1 MIFSSYQGNSDIK
14 KYDFIDALRG
24 MAILGVILVHSSQS
38 VAPTNVTLL
47 WFMGEGARGV
57 QLFYVASA
65 LTLCMS
71 WVARSSHETFPI
83 RNFYIRRF
91 FRIAPMFYLA
101 ILSYI
106 FVNGFSPSYWAPN
119 GIEWWFVP
127 ITAVFLH
134 GFHPETITSVVPGGW
149 SIAVEMS
156 FYFIL
161 PFLLPHIKSVK
172 SCAFFF
178 VISLVLSGLN
188 RLIVPHIFSYPESQQ
203 YLLQSFSFLNFL
215 GKLPVFIIG
224 IFGYLILREKYP
236 RKLIAI
242 VCGPLFVVLL
252 LAFLYP
258 AFKLPSNFIADKLF
272 NTPHHFIAGGL
283 FCAFALLLANWPTQ
297 LLVNKI
303 TTTVGKLSFSMY
315 LTHFAILTY
324 FSRLGFSN
332 IFPKSNLAS
341 LLHFL
346 CVVFAAAAVSFF
358 FYKYIEK
365 PGIAL
370 GKRLIEKSEQDVALN
385 PNPALNTDAA
395 L

>member
-1 MIFSSYQGNSDIK
+1 MLQSDIK

-38 VAPTNVTLL
+38 VAPTNATLL
-47 WFMGEGARGV
+47 WFMSEGARGV

-71 WVARSSHETFPI
+71 CVARSSHETFPI

-91 FRIAPMFYLA
+91 FRIAPMFYIA

-127 ITAVFLH
+127 ITAAFLH

-161 PFLLPHIKSVK
+161 PFLLPHIKSIK

-188 RLIVPHIFSYPESQQ
+188 LLIVPHIFSYPESQQ
-203 YLLQSFSFLNFL
+203 YLLKNFSFLNFL
-215 GKLPVFIIG
+215 GKLPVFVIG

-236 RKLIAI
+236 RKQI
-242 VCGPLFVVLL
+242 
-252 LAFLYP
+252 
-258 AFKLPSNFIADKLF
+258 
-272 NTPHHFIAGGL
+272 
-283 FCAFALLLANWPTQ
+283 
-297 LLVNKI
+297 
-303 TTTVGKLSFSMY
+303 
-315 LTHFAILTY
+315 
-324 FSRLGFSN
+324 
-332 IFPKSNLAS
+332 
-341 LLHFL
+341 
-346 CVVFAAAAVSFF
+346 
-358 FYKYIEK
+358 
-365 PGIAL
+365 
-370 GKRLIEKSEQDVALN
+370 
-385 PNPALNTDAA
+385 
-395 L
+395 

>member
-1 MIFSSYQGNSDIK
+1 MLQSDIK

-24 MAILGVILVHSSQS
+24 MAILGVILVHSSHS
-38 VAPTNVTLL
+38 VAPTNATLL
-47 WFMGEGARGV
+47 WFMDEGARGV

-91 FRIAPMFYLA
+91 FRIAPMFYIA

-106 FVNGFSPSYWAPN
+106 FVNGFSPSYRAPN
-119 GIEWWFVP
+119 GIEWWFIP
-127 ITAVFLH
+127 ITAAFLH

-161 PFLLPHIKSVK
+161 PFLLPHIKSIK

-188 RLIVPHIFSYPESQQ
+188 LLIVPHIFSYPESQQ
-203 YLLQSFSFLNFL
+203 YLLKSFSFLNFL
-215 GKLPVFIIG
+215 GQLPVFVIG

-236 RKLIAI
+236 RKQIAI
-242 VCGPLFVVLL
+242 FCGSFFVVLL

-258 AFKLPSNFIADKLF
+258 VFKLPSNFIADKLF
-272 NTPHHFIAGGL
+272 NMPHHIIAGGL
-283 FCAFALLLANWPTQ
+283 FCTFALLLANWPTR

-303 TTTVGKLSFSMY
+303 TTTLGKLSFSMY

-324 FSRLGFSN
+324 FSRLGFSD
-332 IFPKSNLAS
+332 IFPKSNIAS

-346 CVVFAAAAVSFF
+346 CVALVAAIVSFF

-365 PGIAL
+365 PGVAM
-370 GKRLIEKSEQDVALN
+370 GKRLIEKLEQSVALN

-395 L
+395 R

>member
-1 MIFSSYQGNSDIK
+1 MLQSDIK

-38 VAPTNVTLL
+38 VAPTNATLL
-47 WFMGEGARGV
+47 WLMGEGARGV

-71 WVARSSHETFPI
+71 WRARSSHEANPI

-91 FRIAPMFYLA
+91 FRIAPMFYIA
-101 ILSYI
+101 ILTYI
-106 FVNGFSPSYWAPN
+106 FMNGFSPSYWAPN

-127 ITAVFLH
+127 ITALFLN
-134 GFHPETITSVVPGGW
+134 GFHPETITSIVPGGW

-161 PFLLPHIKSVK
+161 PFLLPRIKSIK
-172 SCAFFF
+172 SCALFFI
-178 VISLVLSGLN
+178 ISLVFSGLN
-188 RLIVPHIFSYPESQQ
+188 RLIVPHIFTYPESQQ
-203 YLLQSFSFLNFL
+203 YLVKNFSFLNFL
-215 GKLPVFIIG
+215 GQLPVFIIG

-236 RKLIAI
+236 RKQVTF
-242 VCGPLFVVLL
+242 VCGSVFVVFL

-258 AFKLPSNFIADKLF
+258 AFKFSSNVIVDKLF
-272 NTPHHFIAGGL
+272 NMAHHFIAGGL

-303 TTTVGKLSFSMY
+303 TTTLGKLSFSLY
-315 LTHFAILTY
+315 LTHFAILAY
-324 FSRLGFSN
+324 FSRLGFSD

-346 CVVFAAAAVSFF
+346 CVVFVAAVVSAF
-358 FYKYIEK
+358 FYTYIEK

-370 GKRLIEKSEQDVALN
+370 GKRLIETL
-385 PNPALNTDAA
+385 
-395 L
+395 

>member
-1 MIFSSYQGNSDIK
+1 MLQSDIK

-24 MAILGVILVHSSQS
+24 MAILGVVLVHSSQS
-38 VAPTNVTLL
+38 VAPINATLL

-57 QLFYVASA
+57 QLFFVASA

-91 FRIAPMFYLA
+91 FRIAPMFYIA
-101 ILSYI
+101 IFSYI

-127 ITAVFLH
+127 ITAAFLH
-134 GFHPETITSVVPGGW
+134 GFHPETITSVVPGSW

-161 PFLLPHIKSVK
+161 PFLLPHIKSIK
-172 SCAFFF
+172 SCTFFF
-178 VISLVLSGLN
+178 VIGLVLSGLN
-188 RLIVPHIFSYPESQQ
+188 LLIVPHIFFYPESQQ
-203 YLLQSFSFLNFL
+203 YLLKNFSFLNFL
-215 GKLPVFIIG
+215 GQLPVFIIG
-224 IFGYLILREKYP
+224 IYGYLILREKYP
-236 RKLIAI
+236 RKQIAI
-242 VCGPLFVVLL
+242 VCGLFFVVLL

-258 AFKLPSNFIADKLF
+258 VFKLPSNFIADKLF
-272 NTPHHFIAGGL
+272 NLPHHFIAGGL
-283 FCAFALLLANWPTQ
+283 FCTFALLLANWPTR

-303 TTTVGKLSFSMY
+303 TTTLGKLSFSMY

-324 FSRLGFSN
+324 FSKFGFSD
-332 IFPKSNLAS
+332 IFPKSNIAS

-346 CVVFAAAAVSFF
+346 CVALVAAVISFF

-365 PGIAL
+365 PGIAM
-370 GKRLIEKSEQDVALN
+370 GKRLIEKLEQGVALN
-385 PNPALNTDAA
+385 PKPALNTDATR
-395 L
+395 

>member
-1 MIFSSYQGNSDIK
+1 MLQSDIK
-14 KYDFIDALRG
+14 KYGFIDALRG
-24 MAILGVILVHSSQS
+24 IAILGVILVHSSQS
-38 VAPTNVTLL
+38 VAPTNSTLL

-71 WVARSSHETFPI
+71 WAARSSHETFPI
-83 RNFYIRRF
+83 KNFYIRRF
-91 FRIAPMFYLA
+91 FRIAPMFYIA
-101 ILSYI
+101 ILIYI

-127 ITAVFLH
+127 ITAAFLH

-161 PFLLPHIKSVK
+161 PFLLPHIKSIK
-172 SCAFFF
+172 SCSIIF

-188 RLIVPHIFSYPESQQ
+188 LLIVPHIFSYPESQQ
-203 YLLQSFSFLNFL
+203 YLLINFSFLNFL
-215 GKLPVFIIG
+215 GQLPVFIIG

-236 RKLIAI
+236 RKKIAI
-242 VCGPLFVVLL
+242 VCGSFFVVLL

-258 AFKLPSNFIADKLF
+258 AFKLPNNFIAEKLF
-272 NTPHHFIAGGL
+272 ILPHHFIAGGL
-283 FCAFALLLANWPTQ
+283 FTVFALLLANWPIR
-297 LLVNKI
+297 LFVNRI
-303 TTTVGKLSFSMY
+303 TTTIGKLSFSMY

-324 FSRLGFSN
+324 FSRLGFSD
-332 IFPKSNLAS
+332 IFPKTNLAS
-341 LLHFL
+341 FIHFL
-346 CVVFAAAAVSFF
+346 CVVLVAAVVSLF
-358 FYKYIEK
+358 FYRYIEK

-370 GKRLIEKSEQDVALN
+370 GKRLIEKLEQDVTLN
-385 PNPALNTDAA
+385 PNTAVNTDAVR
-395 L
+395 